1 MTFDFFILLF
11 IDSQIQHPA
20 STRNDQGQHPVL
32 NATLSVMT
40 SSSRMVKMEAA
51 MTSSK
56 MTPSEKIQSFKMVA
70 AVTVKSTPAT
80 AGDQSK
86 ISAASINSV
95 PGTTLAAASINSVPE
110 TALISMSSSVG
121 MHFIESVVGVV
132 PSTNIVSTTASV
144 SGM

>member
-1 MTFDFFILLF
+1 MTSYFFILLF

-86 ISAASINSV
+86 ISAALINSVPETTLAASSINSV
-95 PGTTLAAASINSVPE
+95 PGT
-110 TALISMSSSVG
+110 ALVSMSSSVDK
-121 MHFIESVVGVV
+121 HLNESVLRVV
-132 PSTNIVSTTASV
+132 PSTSIVSTTASA